1 MKKFRMIDLKERNAR
16 EELIEYTFQELK
28 MYFEPEKELEECWNE
43 WNKIE
48 DLWDLEEYLK
58 FEAEGMAVNYK
69 FEEIEVEDEKMVKYE
84 IKKGIVEVA
93 YKDRL
98 EIKEGITIDYSN
110 YDQEPEI
117 IGSFDSLE
125 EAEKELSKY
134 ESCISP
140 YGHYYLVEEY
150 YIEEVEYA
158 YDEDFEEYRQECS
171 NGTHSFSNF
180 KIELTEKPSYNVLGI
195 YDNME
200 DAEDAL
206 NDYEGDEEVFL
217 SFS

>member
-1 MKKFRMIDLKERNAR
+1 MIKF
-16 EELIEYTFQELK
+16 
-28 MYFEPEKELEECWNE
+28 
-43 WNKIE
+43 
-48 DLWDLEEYLK
+48 
-58 FEAEGMAVNYK
+58 
-69 FEEIEVEDEKMVKYE
+69 E

-98 EIKEGITIDYSN
+98 EIKEGITVDYSN

-117 IGSFDSLE
+117 VDSFDSLE
-125 EAEKELSKY
+125 EAEKELIKY

-140 YGHYYLVEEY
+140 CGHYYLVEEY
-150 YIEEVEYA
+150 YIEEVEYV
-158 YDEDFEEYRQECS
+158 YDEEFEEYRQECS

-180 KIELTEKPSYNVLGI
+180 KIELTKKPSYNVLGI

-200 DAEDAL
+200 EAEDAL

-217 SFS
+217 SFSWKEMKLLKLLKGYHLLIVFFITI